1 MTIPYRKR
9 TQSVSWLFTV
19 IQYLLYFFS
28 REICSIC
35 LTLSVW
41 TLKTDA
47 DDDNDKDD
55 NDYDGGDDD
64 DD

>member
-1 MTIPYRKR
+1 M
-9 TQSVSWLFTV
+9 
-19 IQYLLYFFS
+19 QYLLYFFS